1 MIANKYLCEN
11 MLVKGSNM
19 LDIKRK
25 EWEIIKE
32 NGFIKWWIND
42 GIIKFFIP
50 TFLVVVIIVD
60 PIIFNKGLN
69 YFLSEHFIK
78 SIYINGIFLIVLSLI
93 KAFLTWIVIDN
104 GYKKI

>member
-1 MIANKYLCEN
+1 
-11 MLVKGSNM
+11 M

-32 NGFIKWWIND
+32 NGFIKWWISD

-50 TFLVVVIIVD
+50 TFLVIVIIVN

-69 YFLSEHFIK
+69 YFLSEHFVK
-78 SIYINGIFLIVLSLI
+78 SIYINGMFLIILSLI
-93 KAFLTWIVIDN
+93 KAFLTWKIIDN
-104 GYKKI
+104 VYNKVDS